1 MLKLKN
7 NQANLHEQA
16 HFEIKQMKQFL
27 EAVIQNILKK
37 QEDIVKAY
45 DQKVASQKK
54 ENKQLVKRIVQ
65 SRQKSNTSSRNQLK
79 TFQSGAQ

>member
-1 MLKLKN
+1 
-7 NQANLHEQA
+7 
-16 HFEIKQMKQFL
+16 MKQFL

-45 DQKVASQKK
+45 DQKVLSQKK